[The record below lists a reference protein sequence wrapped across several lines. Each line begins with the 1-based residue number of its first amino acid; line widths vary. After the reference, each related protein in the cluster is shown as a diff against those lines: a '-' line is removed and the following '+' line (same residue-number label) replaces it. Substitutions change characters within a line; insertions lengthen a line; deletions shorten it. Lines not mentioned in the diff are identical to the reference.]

1 MNKIEVEFKS
11 NGRISKMTRKELE
24 SVPLGIYKLRSIPE
38 GVELPIR
45 LLRANKGIS
54 SKEVGQSV
62 ARSESMIL
70 QYERGEYTVP
80 EKSRKAIASKL
91 GVSVKNIDFS
101 KLGNALYAGT
111 ENSIKKAK
119 EEIEMEIEKDID
131 YKKLYMELS
140 KKYSDLVGKFI
151 DVGIT
156 HEERSRYQ
164 EDAIRSARYIEQERA
179 DVELES
185 LKAYYENKKIVKIAR
200 KLGLWKD

>member
-11 NGRISKMTRKELE
+11 NGHISKMTRKELE

-80 EKSRKAIASKL
+80 EKVRGAIASKL

-119 EEIEMEIEKDID
+119 EEIEMEKEKDID
-131 YKKLYMELS
+131 YKKLYLEVS
-140 KKYSDLVGKFI
+140 KKYNDLIERINFI
-151 DVGIT
+151 GLQEI
-156 HEERSRYQ
+156 EERKRIKS
-164 EDAIRSARYIEQERA
+164 
-179 DVELES
+179 
-185 LKAYYENKKIVKIAR
+185 YYEDKRIVKIAR